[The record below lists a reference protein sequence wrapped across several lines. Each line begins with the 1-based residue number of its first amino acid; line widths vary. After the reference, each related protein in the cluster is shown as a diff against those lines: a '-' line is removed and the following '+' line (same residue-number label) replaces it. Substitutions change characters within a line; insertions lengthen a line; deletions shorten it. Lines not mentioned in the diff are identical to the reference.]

1 MKQKL
6 LFINGNLRVGGAE
19 MVLVNILNCIDSSKY
34 EVDLLLIQNG
44 YDYESEL
51 PEYVNCIKV
60 NLDEAQG
67 AFGASV
73 IKNIRNRNWDC
84 VNYRIINL
92 LAQKISLKL
101 FRFLSLGSRLK
112 SRYDAVIAFRPGFC
126 ADIALYCTVSDLK
139 VCWWHHG
146 DINAGFALNIL
157 NAQLSKFD
165 KIVAVSEGV
174 KTMLCNA
181 FQHLTSKIS
190 VIPNIINID
199 KVRLK
204 ADEYHPY
211 PQLGMGD
218 RPVRLV
224 TISRLYVEKNV
235 IKAVYVADILRKKGF
250 RFNWHI
256 IGDGD
261 CKREILDEIER
272 YGLESYVI
280 LEGSQSNPYPWIKGA
295 DLMVHLSPV
304 ESFGLVILEAMALG
318 VPCIAVESIGSRE
331 LINKHNGIL
340 TKNDSE
346 NIANSIL
353 FAIKNG
359 DEMKYFAKNANC
371 ELNKF
376 SSESIAQ
383 SFNSL
388 VND

>member
-1 MKQKL
+1 
-6 LFINGNLRVGGAE
+6 

-73 IKNIRNRNWDC
+73 IKNVRNRNWDC